1 MPIHTR
7 ATSLVLAAAA
17 LAACADQPVTPSRDA
32 GPALAS
38 ATACAASP
46 TVVVHTDPELRAA
59 LASASSGDVI
69 AIAGNIA
76 LDSSAVVE
84 TEGVTL
90 TCAEP
95 GAGLSFA
102 PGNTFGLLEL
112 YAGNITVSGL
122 KLDAEYGYSP
132 ILAFTPVPEGI
143 PNIRVT
149 GNEIGCGYDFCFFG
163 VGVPYLQMTDNHFE
177 GDETRF
183 GIQIQGLR
191 QLNGPL
197 TASSD
202 GIVISRNV
210 LENEEGYLALYGAVR
225 VRDGRDVT
233 ITHNDIRGS
242 WSNGVVLTNI
252 YDSRV
257 EHNQIDGVLRDGID
271 FALIVANRVS
281 VSDVS
286 VKANQIRNAGRA
298 GMSIRAACYNT
309 FQGNNVGDNPVG
321 ARFERSTGANV
332 YRGNNEL
339 VQDGGAF
346 DCDGDGAIDPNQ
358 VSGVHPQPLP
368 DTIPGPS
375 HSAGAAAAHRV
386 GRTLPAAQ

>member
-1 MPIHTR
+1 MPRYTR
-7 ATSLVLAAAA
+7 ATSLAA
-17 LAACADQPVTPSRDA
+17 LALLTACADQPVTSARTA
-32 GPALAS
+32 GPSLAS
-38 ATACAASP
+38 ARACAAAP

-69 AIAGNIA
+69 AISGNIP
-76 LDSSAVVE
+76 LDSSAVVT

-102 PGNTFGLLEL
+102 PGNDFGLLEL
-112 YAGNITVSGL
+112 YAGHITVSGL

-132 ILAFTPVPEGI
+132 ILAFTRTPTGI

-163 VGVPYLQMTDNHFE
+163 VGVPYLEITDNHFE

-191 QLNGPL
+191 QLGGPL
-197 TASSD
+197 TATSD

-210 LENEEGYLALYGAVR
+210 IENEEGYLALYGAVR
-225 VRDGRDVT
+225 VRDGRNVA
-233 ITHNDIRGS
+233 ITHNDVLGS
-242 WSNGVVLTNI
+242 WSNGVVLTNV
-252 YDSRV
+252 YDSHV
-257 EHNQIDGVLRDGID
+257 EHNRIDGVLRDGID

-281 VSDVS
+281 ISGVS
-286 VKANQIRNAGRA
+286 VKGNQISNVGRA
-298 GMSIRAACYNT
+298 GISARAACRNT
-309 FQGNNVGDNPVG
+309 FEGNNVQDNPVG
-321 ARFERSTGANV
+321 ARFEFTTGDNV
-332 YRGNNEL
+332 YRGNHGV
-339 VQDGGAF
+339 VQDGGNF
-346 DCDGDGAIDPNQ
+346 DCDLDGTIDPNRI
-358 VSGVHPQPLP
+358 SGVHPQPLP

-375 HSAGAAAAHRV
+375 HAAGAAERSARS
-386 GRTLPAAQ
+386 GRTLPAVQ